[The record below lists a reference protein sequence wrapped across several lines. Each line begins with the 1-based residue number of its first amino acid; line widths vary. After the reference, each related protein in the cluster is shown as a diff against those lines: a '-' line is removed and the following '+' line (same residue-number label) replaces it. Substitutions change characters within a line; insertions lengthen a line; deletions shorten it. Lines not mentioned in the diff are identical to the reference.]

1 MVFTGGWPGRQGG
14 AAKVNTSVHSG
25 LAVSVG
31 TAGDTLGEGHFPRGP
46 ATWGQCWGG
55 GVPHTHP
62 VPGAHPL
69 LPEHVGVRPRWP
81 AV

>member
-55 GVPHTHP
+55 VCLTRTPSLVHTP
-62 VPGAHPL
+62 CCPSTWG
-69 LPEHVGVRPRWP
+69 
-81 AV
+81 